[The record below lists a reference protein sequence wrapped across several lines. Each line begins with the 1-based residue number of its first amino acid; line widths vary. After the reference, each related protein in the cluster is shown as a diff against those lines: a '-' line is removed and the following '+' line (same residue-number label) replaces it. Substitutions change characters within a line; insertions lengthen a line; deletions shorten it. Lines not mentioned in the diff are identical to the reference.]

1 VFRFL
6 ELELHGWDF
15 WQPLRIPLNAS
26 VVVLSGPNGA
36 GKTTMLDAIRQ
47 VLHAP
52 RLSQNRRTSH
62 YMRRPNEPALI
73 RAVVSNRAD
82 QRGRRPFE
90 RQQVLADEA
99 TLACALVPNG
109 GSPEKRF
116 LVLPGRVS
124 PRDLQQRLL
133 ESRDWFSPEQ
143 YRRILENA
151 GVSRSLMHIL
161 ALEQGR
167 ADELSRQKPREL
179 FGWIMEARGSQQVLD
194 RYSGARRQYED
205 SMREVDRQN
214 AQVLRSQ
221 ADLAELDRKVRR
233 LEEYLDKK
241 ARLRAAEEIKT
252 AAWFQ
257 VYILELRD
265 IERKLPE
272 LRTKSANLTTTTD
285 RLRREV
291 ETQNTLLSSLR
302 VDRDARA
309 ESARQALANCD
320 AAITAYT
327 RLLTDVERR
336 REYAAELALLPEE
349 NIERLETE
357 LEQARR
363 EQFRAEHLRRDK
375 ASELDRTNKLIADL
389 ESGIRH
395 YPNEVQTTLDALS
408 SEGIKAT
415 LLAERVEVTNPHWSN
430 AIESALGNLRYAI
443 SVHSGDE
450 LRATAIAR
458 SYAFLGPIV
467 VNEKLRT
474 HSATAGPLQ
483 FTNSVPEWLVQF
495 ARELNLIEGIELPP
509 DRISILSDGTRRDQS
524 GIWVSQVADHFLG
537 GVAIRHQLEL
547 ARQDQGRKTAELA
560 TIHETMQQASA
571 YVSELEARLAQQRRR
586 NQLSLEVSRLPALEN
601 ELVQAEASTETR
613 KRERDAA
620 SDALTAAERA
630 VLDAGML
637 LQQKDKELTDRINE
651 LNGTRSAVTEME
663 QRKSQLEPG
672 IENLRPG
679 IDPKLKIQAEAGELP
694 SPTIADRD
702 VERAQDSLNS
712 IEKEGGIPEETVRQE
727 RLVLQRN
734 LDDLIRHVHDRQHEA
749 DAARLELDQC
759 RGDYLNVIRSTLH
772 DYSKRARS
780 LAELAGAK
788 LEVELPDLRNDDK
801 SLDEAGIVV
810 RIGFDGKPPTEL
822 GDTGHSGGQQVIAGL
837 VLLMSMAETEGD
849 SFFIVDEPFAH
860 LSLDRVDDVGR
871 FLRRSGAQFLI
882 TVPTTLDRGQLDPA
896 SLLIVLSKKPAD
908 ASYAPSP
915 VIARA

>member
-15 WQPLRIPLNAS
+15 WQPLRIPLNAG

-62 YMRRPNEPALI
+62 YMRRPNEPVLI

-90 RQQVLADEA
+90 RQQVLTDEA
-99 TLACALVPNG
+99 TLACALVPDG

-133 ESRDWFSPEQ
+133 EGRDWFSPEQ
-143 YRRILENA
+143 YRRVLENA

-179 FGWIMEARGSQQVLD
+179 FGWILEARGSQQVLD
-194 RYSGARRQYED
+194 RYVGARRQYED

-221 ADLAELDRKVRR
+221 AELAELDRKVRR

-241 ARLRAAEEIKT
+241 ARLKTAEEIKT
-252 AAWFQ
+252 AALFQ
-257 VYILELRD
+257 VHVLELRD
-265 IERKLPE
+265 VDRKLPE
-272 LRTKSANLTTTTD
+272 LRTKSANLTTTID

-291 ETQNTLLSSLR
+291 ENQAALLGSLR
-302 VDRDARA
+302 IDLDART
-309 ESARQALANCD
+309 ESARQTLANCD
-320 AAITAYT
+320 AAIATYT
-327 RLLTDVERR
+327 RLLSDLERR

-349 NIERLETE
+349 DNAILEGE
-357 LEQARR
+357 LRKARTD
-363 EQFRAEHLRRDK
+363 QFRAEQLH
-375 ASELDRTNKLIADL
+375 ANTVAELDRINKLVADL

-395 YPNEVQTTLDALS
+395 YPNEVQSTLQALS
-408 SEGIKAT
+408 QQGIKAT
-415 LLAERVEVTNPHWSN
+415 LMAERVEISDPHWSN

-443 SVHSGDE
+443 CVECNDE

-458 SYAFLGPIV
+458 AHAFLGPIV
-467 VNEKLRT
+467 PNETLQT
-474 HSATAGPLQ
+474 DSAIAGPLR
-483 FTNSVPEWLVQF
+483 FTNSVPVWLVRF
-495 ARELNLIEGIELPP
+495 ARELNLSEASELRA
-509 DRISILSDGTRRDQS
+509 DETAILSDATRRDQY
-524 GIWVSQVADHFLG
+524 GIWVSQAPDRVLG
-537 GVAIRHQLEL
+537 GLAIRDQLER
-547 ARQDQGRKTAELA
+547 ARQDQEHATAELA
-560 TIHETMQQASA
+560 ATLDATHHAGARVGQ
-571 YVSELEARLAQQRRR
+571 LEARVAQQRRR
-586 NQLSLEVSRLPALEN
+586 NQLLSEVRQLPTLEHD
-601 ELVQAEASTETR
+601 LVQATASTETH
-613 KRERDAA
+613 KEARDAA
-620 SDALTAAERA
+620 GDALTAAQRA
-630 VLDAGML
+630 VLDAETL
-637 LQQKDKELTDRINE
+637 SHQKEKEFGDRTTD
-651 LNGTRSAVTEME
+651 LNSVRSAATEME
-663 QRKSQLEPG
+663 QRKNQLEPT
-672 IENLRPG
+672 IENLKSRLDPG
-679 IDPKLKIQAEAGELP
+679 LRTQAEAGELP
-694 SPTIADRD
+694 SPTIAERD
-702 VERAQDSLNS
+702 VERAQDSVNA

-727 RLVLQRN
+727 RIVLQRN
-734 LDDLIRHVHDRQHEA
+734 LDDLIRHVHERQHEA
-749 DAARLELDQC
+749 DAARLELEHC
-759 RGDYLNVIRSTLH
+759 RRGYLDIIRSTLH

-780 LAELAGAK
+780 LAELADAK

-801 SLDEAGIVV
+801 SLDEAGIIV

-837 VLLMSMAETEGD
+837 ILLMSMAETEGD

-896 SLLIVLSKKPAD
+896 SLLIVLSKKPAG
-908 ASYAPSP
+908 ATHAPSP
-915 VIARA
+915 LIARA